1 MTRAHLLTLGLALA
15 PASALAAPAAKAPPL
30 HLTLKTGDGLP
41 PTHLCVITGA
51 GRQSDTLGVQSASL
65 QSLAPMLCRRGG
77 TCGDPFA
84 PGKDLPLYFTD
95 RGKVALVEE
104 AAARGGAIQPQSVLI
119 RSLDHLTVEGNQHQC
134 SYGDVDCTPVFEL
147 RRFTKDASI
156 TCAENEALLRRD
168 SDDPS
173 RSGRVL
179 VLGIA
184 AQAEEVYA
192 RVQLS
197 ALQLSGHQV
206 RIELSHNVS
215 QVALVADVLGGFY
228 APIGEVRFTGG
239 AVDLALPI
247 EPRCQWTPVS
257 IPRIATPAP
266 QPDGPKAP
274 PNRDVTIKIAL
285 PPDKGPDRSAEAQ
298 HREAHPGVDWSQLSA
313 EASRRAVGT
322 DNCKTGSLESAELRV
337 LIPYAPDRR
346 KVLTISEGRAAG
358 AGRSD
363 GVAPPRWA
371 LQTSWYGPR
380 PSAGKSGSPALTMSV
395 KGMSFSWRADR
406 CLYPQGACPAAK
418 IASSGLAC
426 GAERTDLDDE
436 GLCHY
441 RCAAEGE
448 ASIDFPTQIAFTRS
462 APLVELDHSGDDP
475 RKRGAG
481 VATTPAADRAAKK
494 AYQSWTVPIDQIEQ
508 QLEGYV
514 DADER
519 AFELDT
525 RAWHVPRRRGDRPFR
540 LFPCE
545 LHALPER
552 RKRCEEARVG
562 EQKQREE
569 TRQAALRAR
578 QAAEDELDR
587 QGSPSPPQHLKDE
600 LKSREKE
607 LARLDAIEV
616 EALRAAIC
624 PSMPERDDIFA
635 VELTTSDHITQRVE
649 IDSALLCPKGD
660 PAKVQLPPVVKLP
673 RVSCNEPV
681 QYRYLGQR
689 GYFSDSITVADG
701 ALRLP
706 HPMKTARVLHFTITL
721 LPLAFQKVLGP
732 ADFRTRSP
740 GILYSPTVEASF
752 VFLPR
757 RHRTRGW
764 RLNLD
769 LTFVGAMRPYLGV
782 TTDPNSLAPRT
793 LYARWYGG
801 FSFLSPWLGNRH
813 REHYSGF
820 AVALGAGIQAGFG
833 YPFSRVDVERLGGPV
848 ALGAFRADL
857 RLRLARRFELVVS
870 PRLLFGDEFIR
881 FATDFH
887 GQPQVA
893 RDRSLVS
900 LLLPVGFAF
909 TW

>member
-1 MTRAHLLTLGLALA
+1 MTYAHLLALGLALA
-15 PASALAAPAAKAPPL
+15 PASALAAAKAKAPPL
-30 HLTLKTGDGLP
+30 HLTLKTSDGLP

-51 GRQSDTLGVQSASL
+51 GRPSEALGVQSASL

-95 RGKVALVEE
+95 RGKVTLVEE
-104 AAARGGAIQPQSVLI
+104 AAARGGALDPQSVLI

-147 RRFTKDASI
+147 RRFTGSASI

-184 AQAEEVYA
+184 AQADEVYA

-206 RIELSHNVS
+206 RIELSHDVA

-266 QPDGPKAP
+266 PPGGPKAP
-274 PNRDVTIKIAL
+274 PNRDIAIRIAL
-285 PPDKGPDRSAEAQ
+285 PPDRDADRSGEAKLCA
-298 HREAHPGVDWSQLSA
+298 AHPGVDGSEPSP

-337 LIPYAPDRR
+337 LIPYAPERR
-346 KVLTISEGRAAG
+346 KVLTICEG
-358 AGRSD
+358 AGGATRSD
-363 GVAPPRWA
+363 GAAPPRWA

-395 KGMSFSWRADR
+395 KGMRFSWRADR

-426 GAERTDLDDE
+426 APERADLDGE

-448 ASIDFPTQIAFTRS
+448 ASIDFPTQIAFTRA

-475 RKRGAG
+475 GKPGGGA
-481 VATTPAADRAAKK
+481 VTTQAADLSAKK
-494 AYQSWTVPIDQIEQ
+494 AYQSWTVPLDQIEQ

-525 RAWHVPRRRGDRPFR
+525 RAWHVPRRRGDRRFH

-552 RKRCEEARVG
+552 RRRCEEARAG
-562 EQKQREE
+562 EQLQREGS
-569 TRQAALRAR
+569 RQAALRAR
-578 QAAEDELDR
+578 QAVRDEIKR
-587 QGSPSPPQHLKDE
+587 QGDASPPQHLKDE
-600 LKSREKE
+600 EESREE
-607 LARLDAIEV
+607 VLAKLDALEV

-624 PSMPERDDIFA
+624 PSAPERDDIFA

-649 IDSALLCPKGD
+649 IDSALLCPRGD

-689 GYFSDSITVADG
+689 GYFSDSIAVADG

-706 HPMKTARVLHFTITL
+706 HPMKTARVLHFTIAV

-757 RHRTRGW
+757 RRRTRGW

-782 TTDPNSLAPRT
+782 TTDPHSLAPRT

-801 FSFLSPWLGNRH
+801 FSFLTPWLGNRH

-848 ALGAFRADL
+848 ALGAFRVDL
-857 RLRLARRFELVVS
+857 RFRLARRFELVAS

-893 RDRSLVS
+893 RDRSLAS